1 MPAELA
7 TGEQVLIVHVPSL
20 DTLLSAPERR
30 ARFVA
35 TRAAIDNAIRSG
47 SSTEP
52 MTDQQVVDLVKQARR
67 AIKET

>member
-1 MPAELA
+1 
-7 TGEQVLIVHVPSL
+7 
-20 DTLLSAPERR
+20 
-30 ARFVA
+30 VA